1 MNEIFSSLVLAVKL
15 ERSRKLR
22 VDIGRDEKKGWE
34 GRVDGVGRS
43 SPRRVI
49 RDRINADAEVR
60 FKVMQKR

>member
-22 VDIGRDEKKGWE
+22 VEIGRDEKKGWE
-34 GRVDGVGRS
+34 GNVDGVGRS

-49 RDRINADAEVR
+49 RDRISAGASV
-60 FKVMQKR
+60 KLKII